1 MATAE
6 THQSSATLNYEWRSE
21 NGEMINNG
29 KLHVHMA
36 LTLFAGFFF
45 ASRSRDSVLLQE
57 KDGYAVQAAKR
68 QNNLIFTSARD
79 AT

>member
-6 THQSSATLNYEWRSE
+6 THQSSSTLNYEWRSE

-36 LTLFAGFFF
+36 LTLFAGFF

-68 QNNLIFTSARD
+68 QNNLIFTSASD